1 MPESLC
7 GGLQG
12 SARDLGAVR
21 SHMQL
26 AQPDLDYLMSKSNQD
41 RTADGLQTM
50 GHRLAAEVAQYLQVS
65 ITFPRQVIF
74 HSIPHSLWC
83 GAGCDTSDILACKH
97 RCTCS
102 QQSPEVSCHPGCVNL
117 MDVTLSGDHSRF
129 C

>member
-1 MPESLC
+1 LL

-26 AQPDLDYLMSKSNQD
+26 AQPDLDYLMSKCNQD

-65 ITFPRQVIF
+65 ITFACLVDKVRKSTDTPAASS
-74 HSIPHSLWC
+74 HGHSLFKKNK
-83 GAGCDTSDILACKH
+83 AG
-97 RCTCS
+97 
-102 QQSPEVSCHPGCVNL
+102 
-117 MDVTLSGDHSRF
+117 SGGTWRLGL
-129 C
+129 